1 MPKPET
7 VKRLERKL
15 RRSNAGILTDAE
27 VRLGTAEIKR
37 LLGWEA
43 TELLQGSR
51 IRSQD
56 TVRWSSLKTRC
67 EQARAERG
75 LTLKEAAGALKVP
88 RYRLEAV
95 EAGRLAELKPEIA
108 HRYFSLLGIESW
120 VKRWL
125 RANPGLARR
134 TGLVQQRPGRAKAR
148 TNSRGHNQALA
159 PGGVWRPQ
167 NS

>member
-1 MPKPET
+1 MPKAET
-7 VKRLERKL
+7 YKRLERKL
-15 RRSNAGILTDAE
+15 RRNNASILTDAE
-27 VRLGTAEIKR
+27 VRLVTAEIKR

-51 IRSQD
+51 IRPQD
-56 TVRWSSLKTRC
+56 TIRWSSLKTRC

-75 LTLKEAAGALKVP
+75 LTLKEAAVALKVP

-95 EAGRLAELKPEIA
+95 EAGRLGELKPEIA
-108 HRYFSLLGIESW
+108 HRYFSFLGIELW

-134 TGLVQQRPGRAKAR
+134 TGLVQQRPGRAKTR
-148 TNSRGHNQALA
+148 INS
-159 PGGVWRPQ
+159 
-167 NS
+167 